1 MEKRLLTTII
11 FLIFITYNIVQAQIV
26 QLCNTANINVIED
39 YASLELQRYYYQ
51 LSGELL
57 EIDKKNKIAK
67 NAKFIIGTLDNP
79 IIQKW
84 RSEGVLSIK
93 QEPGSQGYLIQTIT
107 LNGKSILLIAGA
119 DSNGMLYGVYGLFED
134 HLGVR
139 FYMSGD
145 VLPRKLLKD
154 PLPVISDVRT
164 PSMHIR
170 GFLPWTN
177 FPQSATIYSW
187 DDWKYIIDQ
196 SAKMRM
202 NFIMVH
208 NYNGFCGHNEMFHN
222 FEYNQY
228 LSRGWMPTIKSG
240 HGWLC
245 PGWEINEYQFGA
257 SDIYD
262 DYDFGADYGLHN
274 ETLTNSQIKE
284 KGEISFRKIID
295 YAHKRGVKIGLG
307 LDIDVVL
314 PEYRAEAD
322 EDGLITAQVKQLA
335 NKYPNLDYLLCF
347 QSEGSKD
354 STFYAKWQKVFNGFY
369 NKMKVLSPSTRI
381 AVSGWGMTAETV
393 SKLPED
399 VICAPISYY
408 SAEFESGSIYG
419 NREYWGCPWL
429 ERDWSSSQYYY
440 PYNINLSETIDAY
453 LKAAD
458 NMKGFYALTWRL
470 TDAVSPKMWYI
481 SKAPWYNTKQLQT
494 SYQVYNDYAKINYG
508 EDIAEPITSIINQN
522 EPFATD
528 FAECQATPKFT
539 ETVSTYPLINISSIE
554 LINNNK
560 TIQKIPAVKYKEK
573 KGTQNASCNEGGEC
587 VGYIMDGN
595 WLKYE
600 DISLKNIS
608 HIAIRTASASNGGL
622 VEIVSNTINGP
633 IIASFKINNTGGWQ
647 SWQTFTAP
655 INNIIQNIHTLYIKF
670 YTFNK
675 VTSAKELADSQLSI
689 IDSCYTTI
697 DDISSKL
704 RLSHLR
710 ARIEGTRY
718 HIMLNSEFEKYT
730 WDKLPGLMDDWVHS
744 FLSRIDDISSFGNI
758 MSIQNRFIKQNYN
771 EKITQ
776 LYKFQRVKAPSHIVA
791 KGTDN
796 GAIITWKNEEPGAA
810 FFVVCRN
817 GEELAT
823 LPANSLSYKDNYNG
837 KASYSVYVIDTDG
850 NRSVMGISCSCLAGN
865 ADNVSPAIIVTSPIT
880 SIFKGR
886 DLQIKCAIIE
896 NRVVDDLS
904 VILYYRIIGEK
915 KWKTISCK
923 HKARAVFGTSI
934 PAEELK
940 SPGIEYYIEVNDSKN
955 SSFFPIDGKLRP
967 HTVMIQNLNDETIM
981 TNPVIKVTADKRIEW
996 EAVTNADIYRIYR
1009 SRSSNFEANTVS
1021 FLTFVGNQTTSFKA
1035 NGLDREGI
1043 PLKGTYYY
1051 CIKAVNQSD
1060 IESGTSNI
1068 VTIEY

>member
-1 MEKRLLTTII
+1 
-11 FLIFITYNIVQAQIV
+11 
-26 QLCNTANINVIED
+26 
-39 YASLELQRYYYQ
+39 
-51 LSGELL
+51 
-57 EIDKKNKIAK
+57 
-67 NAKFIIGTLDNP
+67 
-79 IIQKW
+79 
-84 RSEGVLSIK
+84 
-93 QEPGSQGYLIQTIT
+93 
-107 LNGKSILLIAGA
+107 
-119 DSNGMLYGVYGLFED
+119 
-134 HLGVR
+134 
-139 FYMSGD
+139 MSGD
-145 VLPRKLLKD
+145 ILPQKRLKD
-154 PLPVISDVRT
+154 PLPVINDMRT

-202 NFIMVH
+202 NFIMIH

-228 LSRGWMPTIKSG
+228 LSRGWMPTVKTG

-245 PGWEINEYQFGA
+245 PGWDINEYQFGA

-307 LDIDVVL
+307 LDIDVLL
-314 PEYRAEAD
+314 PEYQAEAD
-322 EDGLITAQVKQLA
+322 EDGVITAQVNQLA
-335 NKYPNLDYLLCF
+335 DKYPNLDYLLCF

-354 STFYAKWQKVFNGFY
+354 STFYAKWQRVFNGFY
-369 NKMKVLSPSTRI
+369 HKMKKLSPATRI
-381 AVSGWGMTAETV
+381 AVSGWGMTAESV

-440 PYNINLSETIDAY
+440 PYNINLSETIEAY
-453 LKAAD
+453 LKAAN

-481 SKAPWYNTKQLQT
+481 SKAAWYNPEQLQT
-494 SYQVYNDYAKINYG
+494 SYQVYRDYAQINYG

-528 FAECQATPKFT
+528 FAECQATPKFA
-539 ETVSTYPLINISSIE
+539 EAANTYPLINISSIE
-554 LINNNK
+554 IIGNNK
-560 TIQKIPAVKYKEK
+560 TIQTIPAVKYQEK
-573 KGTQNASCNEGGEC
+573 KGTQNAPCNEGGEC
-587 VGYIMDGN
+587 VGYIMDSN

-600 DISLKNIS
+600 NISLKDAS
-608 HIAIRTASASNGGL
+608 HIAIRAASASNGGL
-622 VEIVSNTINGP
+622 VEISSNTINGP

-647 SWQTFTAP
+647 SWQTFTTT
-655 INNIIQNIHTLYIKF
+655 INNIKQDVHALYVKF

-675 VTSAKELADSQLSI
+675 VANAKELADNQLSI
-689 IDSCYTTI
+689 IDSCYKKI
-697 DDISSKL
+697 NDAGAKL

-730 WDKLPGLMDDWVHS
+730 WEELPGLMDDWAHS

-758 MSIQNRFIKQNYN
+758 MSIQNRFIQQNYIN
-771 EKITQ
+771 KVTQ
-776 LYKFQRVKAPSHIVA
+776 LYKLQRVKSPSHIVA
-791 KGTDN
+791 KGTND
-796 GAIITWKNEEPGAA
+796 GAIITWKNEEPGAE

-817 GEELAT
+817 GKELAT
-823 LPANSLSYKDNYNG
+823 LPIDTLSYKDNYNG
-837 KASYSVYVIDTDG
+837 QASYSVYVIDTDG
-850 NRSVMGISCSCLAGN
+850 NKSTMGIPYSCLAGN
-865 ADNVSPAIIVTSPIT
+865 ADNTAPVIIVTSPVT

-886 DLQIKCAIIE
+886 DLQIKCALIE
-896 NRVVDDLS
+896 NRIVNDLS
-904 VILYYRIIGEK
+904 VTLHYRVIGEK
-915 KWKTISCK
+915 EWKTVSCE
-923 HKARAVFGTSI
+923 HKSRAVFGTSI
-934 PAEELK
+934 SNEELK
-940 SPGIEYYIEVNDSKN
+940 YPGIEYYIEASDSKIIHF
-955 SSFFPIDGKLRP
+955 SL
-967 HTVMIQNLNDETIM
+967 
-981 TNPVIKVTADKRIEW
+981 
-996 EAVTNADIYRIYR
+996 
-1009 SRSSNFEANTVS
+1009 
-1021 FLTFVGNQTTSFKA
+1021 
-1035 NGLDREGI
+1035 
-1043 PLKGTYYY
+1043 
-1051 CIKAVNQSD
+1051 
-1060 IESGTSNI
+1060 
-1068 VTIEY
+1068 